1 MRVRSVNVPF
11 HIIEDDD
18 NNNYDKL
25 LIIIHFAETNYFF
38 FVFFSFY
45 ARPPIEQILFSCVAQ
60 LPLPSL
66 RSFSASLRCFAR

>member
-25 LIIIHFAETNYFF
+25 LIIIYFLS
-38 FVFFSFY
+38 FFSLY
-45 ARPPIEQILFSCVAQ
+45 ARPPIEQIFFSCVDP

-66 RSFSASLRCFAR
+66 RSFPASLRCFAR

>member
-1 MRVRSVNVPF
+1 MRVSSVNVPF

-25 LIIIHFAETNYFF
+25 LIIIIFAKTIIYLS
-38 FVFFSFY
+38 FFSFY
-45 ARPPIEQILFSCVAQ
+45 ARPPIEQIFFSCVAPS
-60 LPLPSL
+60 PLPSL

>member
-11 HIIEDDD
+11 YIIDDDD

-25 LIIIHFAETNYFF
+25 LIIIYFAEIICF
-38 FVFFSFY
+38 FVFFFSFY
-45 ARPPIEQILFSCVAQ
+45 ARPPIEQIFFSCVAP

-66 RSFSASLRCFAR
+66 CSFSASLRCFAR